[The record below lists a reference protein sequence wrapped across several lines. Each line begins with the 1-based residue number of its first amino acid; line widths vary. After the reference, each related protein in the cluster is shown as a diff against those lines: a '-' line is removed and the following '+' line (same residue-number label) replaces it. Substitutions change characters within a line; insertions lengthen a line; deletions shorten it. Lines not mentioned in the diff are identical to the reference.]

1 MNVEMIDIQ
10 NFVPFKR
17 WFAQRCLDRPRQR
30 LETAVLLAITSADAV
45 QDSLIVV
52 VLSRAPVVKGFTD
65 QTQDVVDVLFL

>member
-1 MNVEMIDIQ
+1 MNVEMIDMIKGLA
-10 NFVPFKR
+10 VR
-17 WFAQRCLDRPRQR
+17 FAQRCLDRPRQR
-30 LETAVLLAITSADAV
+30 LETAVLLATTSADAV